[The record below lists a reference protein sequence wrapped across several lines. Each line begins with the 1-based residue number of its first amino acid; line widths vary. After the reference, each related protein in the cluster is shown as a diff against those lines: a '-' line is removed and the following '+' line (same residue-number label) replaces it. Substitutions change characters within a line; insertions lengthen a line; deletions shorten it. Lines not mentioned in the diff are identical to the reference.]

1 MKFVYFSPSTDPYF
15 NLALEEYLIRNKDW
29 SKNQLLLIYQNEPSI
44 ILGKNQNFLTEVN
57 QQFWYQREYKVC
69 RRISGGG
76 TVVHDLGNL
85 NFSFFESKTFEKV
98 NSYQS
103 SVFEILR
110 CIENLSIACEVNSRN
125 AIFLKDA
132 QLKISGSAQF
142 TSINSILSHLT
153 LLFDSNTKV
162 ISEILEPNAFK
173 IETKA
178 SPSVRSKIGNLKP
191 YTNFNI
197 QDFKIYCSNFLDF
210 KNEFIINEE
219 DIIKTKELSKIYAS
233 NSWIYEKAG
242 TCKFKGKFG
251 KIQIE
256 NGIIT
261 HFEYKNKDSN
271 LFIGKMFYEPKILKE
286 ISLLN
291 WE

>member
-15 NLALEEYLIRNKDW
+15 NLALEEFLIRNKDW
-29 SKNQLLLIYQNEPSI
+29 STDTLLLIYQNEPSI

-57 QQFWYQREYKVC
+57 QQFWHQNEYKVC

-76 TVVHDLGNL
+76 TVVHDLGNV

-98 NSYQS
+98 NSYKT

-110 CIENLSIACEVNSRN
+110 CIENLSVKCEVNTRN
-125 AIFLKDA
+125 AIFLKDV

-153 LLFDSNTKV
+153 LLFDSNTNV
-162 ISEILEPNAFK
+162 ISEILKPNAFK

-178 SPSVRSKIGNLKP
+178 SQSVRSKIGNLKP
-191 YTNFNI
+191 YTNIDI
-197 QDFKIYCSNFLDF
+197 QKFKAYCADFLEF
-210 KNEFIINEE
+210 KNEFIFNEE
-219 DIIKTKELSKIYAS
+219 DIIKTIEVSKTYAS
-233 NSWIYEKAG
+233 NPWIYEKAG
-242 TCKFKGKFG
+242 TCKFKGKLG
-251 KIQIE
+251 EIIID

-261 HFEYKNKDSN
+261 HFEYDNKDSS
-271 LFIGKMFYEPKILKE
+271 LFIGKMYYDPEILKE

-291 WE
+291 WK

>member
-1 MKFVYFSPSTDPYF
+1 LKFVYFSPSTDPYF

-29 SKNQLLLIYQNEPSI
+29 SEDALLLIYQNEPSI

-57 QQFWYQREYKVC
+57 QQFWYQNEYKVC

-76 TVVHDLGNL
+76 TVVHDLGNI

-98 NSYQS
+98 NSYKS
-103 SVFEILR
+103 SVLEILR
-110 CIENLSIACEVNSRN
+110 CIDHLSIACEVNSRN
-125 AIFLKDA
+125 AIFLKDEL
-132 QLKISGSAQF
+132 LKISGSAQF

-153 LLFDSNTKV
+153 LLFESNTKI
-162 ISEILEPNAFK
+162 ISEILEPNPFK

-197 QDFKIYCSNFLDF
+197 EDFKMYCANFL
-210 KNEFIINEE
+210 EFNSEFSICQE
-219 DIIKTKELSKIYAS
+219 DILKTKALSKIYAS

-242 TCKFKGKFG
+242 TCKFEGKLG
-251 KIQIE
+251 KIHIE

-261 HFEYKNKDSN
+261 HFEYENIDPH
-271 LFIGKMFYEPKILKE
+271 FYIGKMYYEPKVLKE
-286 ISLLN
+286 ITILN
-291 WE
+291 WK